1 VTLFIVSAA
10 RDPSV
15 NTANTGVSGVTNA
28 NGPCLSS
35 PRRTLGVVV
44 RNLFELQR
52 ALQRHGHSQRTPD
65 EEERLAVAVLAGGLP
80 HLVFLVK
87 HLLDRARETAQ
98 IL

>member
-1 VTLFIVSAA
+1 V
-10 RDPSV
+10 
-15 NTANTGVSGVTNA
+15 
-28 NGPCLSS
+28 
-35 PRRTLGVVV
+35 
-44 RNLFELQR
+44 FELP
-52 ALQRHGHSQRTPD
+52 AANPSAWSYEISLSFNAPSSATGTQRTPD

>member
-1 VTLFIVSAA
+1 VFELPAANPSAW
-10 RDPSV
+10 SYEI
-15 NTANTGVSGVTNA
+15 S
-28 NGPCLSS
+28 
-35 PRRTLGVVV
+35 
-44 RNLFELQR
+44 FELQR